1 MEDSR
6 AAGRTYHKVDDLPK
20 RVRNKVDAML
30 GEKPCT
36 YQEIQE
42 RLKEEG
48 YEIGRNAIHR
58 YASSMGAA
66 QRMVREMGET
76 TRQLVEALRDDQ
88 DMEATEV
95 ANALLLDALIRRI
108 ATAEEEFATIPLE
121 KAMQLLVS
129 LQNTTSFKARA
140 TGKRE
145 KIVQEVRKSMLVQL
159 REAVQGDEALLAR
172 LTELVEQTGREVLAD
187 EG

>member
-1 MEDSR
+1 MEDNR

-48 YEIGRNAIHR
+48 YEIDRSAIHR
-58 YASSMGAA
+58 YASSAGAV
-66 QRMVREMGET
+66 QRMVREMGER
-76 TRQLVEALRDDQ
+76 TRLLVEALKDNQ
-88 DMEATEV
+88 DMDAMEV

-108 ATAEEEFATIPLE
+108 ATAAEEFAAIPLE

-129 LQNTTSFKARA
+129 LQNTTSFKAKA

-145 KIVQEVRKSMLVQL
+145 KIVQEVERSMLVQL
-159 REAVQGDEALLAR
+159 RDAVQGDEALMAR
-172 LTELVEQTGREVLAD
+172 LTELVERTGQEVLAD

>member
-6 AAGRTYHKVDDLPK
+6 AAGRTYDKVEDLPE
-20 RVRNKVDAML
+20 RIRNKVDAML
-30 GEKPCT
+30 GEEPCT

-42 RLKEEG
+42 KLKEEG
-48 YEIGRNAIHR
+48 YEIDRNAIHR
-58 YASSMGAA
+58 YASSMGAV
-66 QRMVREMGET
+66 QQKVREMGER
-76 TRQLVEALRDDQ
+76 TRQLVEALRDNQ
-88 DMEATEV
+88 DMDAMEV

-108 ATAEEEFATIPLE
+108 AMAEEDFAAIPLE

-129 LQNTTSFKARA
+129 LQNTTSFKAKA

-145 KIVQEVRKSMLVQL
+145 KIVQEVQKNMKEQL
-159 REAVQGDEALLAR
+159 RDAVQGDEALLAR
-172 LTELVEQTGREVLAD
+172 LTELVERTGQEVLAD